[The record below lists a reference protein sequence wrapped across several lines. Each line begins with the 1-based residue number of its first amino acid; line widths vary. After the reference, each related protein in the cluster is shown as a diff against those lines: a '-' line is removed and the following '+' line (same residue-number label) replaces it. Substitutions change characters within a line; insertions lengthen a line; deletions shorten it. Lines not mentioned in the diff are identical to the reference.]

1 MSEETVNRVVVV
13 GGGQAGAQVVIS
25 LRQWGFEGDVTV
37 LAEEPVLP
45 YQRPP
50 LSKAYMKGD
59 FPEARLFMKQADWY
73 RDNDIDVRVNTRAE
87 AIDRNAR
94 QVIVAGA
101 DPVPYDAL
109 VLATGSRPRRL
120 DVPGVDLDGVFDLR
134 SLADADRVRPRM
146 VAGKRIVIVGAGYIG
161 LEAAAVARQMGL
173 DVTVLERA
181 PRVLERVTSPM
192 MSEFYEQ
199 VHRSEGVDIRTS
211 AHLDRFIGEDGRVV
225 AAQLADGTELPAD
238 LVLVGIGIVPN
249 DRLALEAGL
258 ACDDGIVVDR
268 DTRTDD
274 PRIFAAG
281 DCTRRPLVHY
291 GRNARLESVHNAIEQ
306 GRLAAAAILQRERPP
321 EEAPWFWSDQ
331 YDVKLQI
338 AGLAEGFDEQVVRGD
353 PQARKFAVFYL
364 KEGRLIAVDAIKSPA
379 EFLASKKLIAA
390 GARVDTALLVD
401 ETVPMK
407 EIAAAAR

>member
-211 AHLDRFIGEDGRVV
+211 AHLDRFVGEDGRVV